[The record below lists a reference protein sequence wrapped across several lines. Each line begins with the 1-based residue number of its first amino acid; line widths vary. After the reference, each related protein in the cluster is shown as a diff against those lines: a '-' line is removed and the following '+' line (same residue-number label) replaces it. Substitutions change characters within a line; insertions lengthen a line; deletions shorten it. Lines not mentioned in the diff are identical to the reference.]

1 MADMKYTIWSTNR
14 FNEDI
19 LQDIVAYFNELE
31 LAQEFV
37 EYQAQNGQTYI
48 ITDRNGNP
56 IFCDWNDMTKEE
68 FKKMLE
74 ELEND
79 PELKDLRIPD
89 EWDARFRKT
98 IEETI
103 KRSYSDYPEED

>member
-19 LQDIVAYFNELE
+19 LQDIVAYFNNLE
-31 LAQEFV
+31 LAHEFV
-37 EYQAQNGQTYI
+37 EYQAQKGQSYL
-48 ITDRNGNP
+48 ITDCNGNL
-56 IFCDWNDMTKEE
+56 ISYDWNDMNKEE
-68 FKKMLE
+68 FEKMLE

-79 PELKDLRIPD
+79 PELKDIRIPD
-89 EWDARFRKT
+89 EWDALFRKT

-103 KRSYSDYPEED
+103 KRSYSDNPEED